1 MGRWRASATVV
12 ASLALVA
19 ACATSAPEEAVPLSA
34 CTPQVCDRQIG
45 DVSVSIATP
54 TEFNGTLVVYVPGY
68 RAEQSEPEA
77 TDEPAPGSGG
87 ISALATEVSSELLAR
102 GYAVMQAQGAPG
114 WSVAGINE
122 SLDDAVEHFRNNL
135 GSPSRVIVSGDSMGG
150 LVATLAAE
158 SSTEWADAGLALC
171 APVAGV
177 LENFD
182 LALDVMLGINVL
194 LDQQLVL
201 DDYQDVE
208 QARLTASQAQGA
220 VVRAGLGSGRAELA
234 YLAAITDAPT
244 KTRNQDGDTDF
255 SQLLAIGEGL
265 IGAIQFSTVA
275 RYDIEQQV
283 GGPFS
288 QSGREPFGERVT
300 PDVQRRINAIAGDSR
315 AFERFSRAMDA
326 AGPVR
331 ADSQARN
338 RATTLVG
345 QPTGQLTSPLVTAHT
360 ADDSVAIVQNHSVYR
375 DRVERAGALGRLTA
389 VYSVPPQTYDEA
401 PFGAGHCNFPVASR
415 VALVELTEAVL
426 DQGTPAAADTIE
438 TILPANEG
446 WDGAFTPGPWPR

>member
-1 MGRWRASATVV
+1 MVMTC
-12 ASLALVA
+12 LALVV
-19 ACATSAPEEAVPLSA
+19 ACATPSQEEAVALSA

-45 DVSVSIATP
+45 NVSVSIVTP
-54 TEFNGTLVVYVPGY
+54 AEFNGTLVVYVPGY
-68 RAEQSEPEA
+68 QAEQREPEA
-77 TDEPAPGSGG
+77 INESTPDSGG
-87 ISALATEVSSELLAR
+87 MSTLATAVSSELLAR

-135 GSPSRVIVSGDSMGG
+135 GTPSRVIVSGDSMGG

-158 SSTEWADAGLALC
+158 SPAEWADAGVALC

-177 LENFD
+177 LDNFD

-208 QARLTASQAQGA
+208 QARRAANQAQSA
-220 VVRAGLGSGRAELA
+220 VVRAGLGSARAELA
-234 YLAAITDAPT
+234 YLAAVTDAPT
-244 KTRNQDGDTDF
+244 KTRTQDGATDF

-326 AGPVR
+326 AAPVR
-331 ADSQARN
+331 ADATARE

-375 DRVERAGALGRLTA
+375 DRVARAGVLDRLTA
-389 VYSVPPQTYDEA
+389 AYSVPPQTYEEA

-426 DQGTPAAADTIE
+426 DQGTPATADTIE

-446 WDGAFTPGPWPR
+446 WDVGFVPGPWPR